1 MLSNFFLLDFNE
13 SLESY
18 IFDLIQSIK
27 INKINLFIK
36 NMIIVLVDHDKRSN
50 DEKSFSFKSM
60 IAQFDDKKSNSRTFE
75 RVQISNVFI
84 ASNWITGKRIA
95 DIYILSFVQKNE
107 SLVRKRRN
115 WSLTS
120 KSE

>member
-84 ASNWITGKRIA
+84 ASN
-95 DIYILSFVQKNE
+95 
-107 SLVRKRRN
+107 
-115 WSLTS
+115 
-120 KSE
+120 